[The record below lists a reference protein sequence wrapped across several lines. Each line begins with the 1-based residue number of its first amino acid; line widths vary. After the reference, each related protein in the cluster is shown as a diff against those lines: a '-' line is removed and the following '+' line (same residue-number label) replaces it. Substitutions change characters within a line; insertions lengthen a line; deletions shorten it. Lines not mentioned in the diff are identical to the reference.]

1 MRRMASVFLA
11 VLLCM
16 SCLCSPMAFA
26 AGSGP
31 LADNEPG
38 QTDMTDQSL
47 ESETDT
53 GRSAAAQAFIDA
65 VAALD
70 RDAILSAANTW
81 GLTHRAWEQDQCN
94 EALKAALD
102 EAVTASDEAAAA
114 LYAAEDLF
122 YELSEDEQA
131 NGAVQAAFTSLMTLV
146 TMMQNVMDHPSDSS
160 TGGDEPP
167 LEEIAAVLYDA
178 LPDAPTGSYIGSRGL
193 PVAIGETK
201 IGIGEWKEQLLSGAA
216 YRMDEDALNSDGLS
230 ITVPLQAG
238 ESYAIVPILI
248 QVEYPAEGSSSAVI
262 LPESVTLLSQDESGN
277 AATADEAKRILNGN
291 YRETSAAVSGFFVQA
306 SEDFTARIVYTD
318 ADDST
323 MEKTLDVHIDKS
335 TRADSP
341 ALYAAGG
348 SALFEERPTP
358 SVTTG
363 KVTDL
368 QNINGMWL
376 IWFNGVEAYCCNYG
390 AWAAP
395 AGCPTYNYSHTSVV
409 GADQYVAGDHYGNQ
423 IRIWGGLG
431 QMSLGLMAESSTGL
445 YTTAEAS
452 ACYTDA
458 QQWVME
464 HYPNSDAGLAYM
476 GATEQLTNGAT
487 PYVAESDYYAYIYQ
501 PPTGTFGGHSEWQ
514 TIAVIDPSFYAT
526 WETEPQTASGEF
538 ELTYTIN
545 ADKVQLVTA
554 EKIDGAVIEIEPVT
568 STGNISDGV
577 WTLDPVGRQ
586 VVTTSGHTMD
596 NAYQNNGGNATASW
610 TLHYSVSKINPEV
623 MSGKEG
629 PYPSQPEADA
639 AAQAAKE
646 AATAQ
651 LQTDAQAM
659 VDEAIEAA
667 KSQLA
672 KMQFRFEETGVPHGF
687 DAYTGSLGSSQ
698 TIIVPADVEKDYT
711 MRNDEWSIQVRIDK
725 RDSETGERIK
735 GAASFAVFE
744 WDTVLKRYIPYSANG
759 YNRYAVERQSDGTY
773 SVINHS
779 TYATADPARSTL
791 YYTQRNEG
799 KFLIAEVNAPSGY
812 YGDWSNISHPGEAGT
827 VKGKRA
833 YAIEITKAND
843 GSVIWLD
850 NADYNANIGTA
861 DIGGIHLDTGNGIVS
876 VTISDNPILAV
887 KTYITD
893 HTGIANNED
902 GRTVI
907 PVHNEF
913 RNDRVL
919 GEIVLSKVDLDAMRY
934 LAAES
939 NGNTTLE
946 GAVYDLYCAEDI
958 RHPDGVTGIVDYA
971 NITDTSGRPI
981 WHTTVLTSSG
991 WNASYLPVLKKDH
1004 LVASAAVTNG
1014 QLAFANLYL
1023 GKYYIVERATGITLK
1038 LDGSGKIMLDTSY
1051 PVLNRQ
1057 LQTTGDTRPL
1067 AVNGAGEYTEYVYK
1081 NRYSSIAVGHA
1092 LDGSRTYDGYYES
1105 FATGY
1110 LCDEVNHY
1118 ITLAYGNESGL
1129 VIRQEVQSAE
1139 EVLKSG
1145 FSINKLVSTTGQPGP
1160 AVKLDGA
1167 GFTVY
1172 RISDL
1177 SREAQFQKNPD
1188 GTYPVQSILDAY
1200 RAGRYDQ
1207 DHAKYDF
1214 SGESQAIA
1222 TMYEGNAASVEA
1234 YNRSLT
1240 ADGDNA
1246 NGSGAGWVA
1255 TGKPNEYKL
1264 SEIFTNSEGILRV
1277 DGLPTGQYLVIETTV
1292 PPDVFQAAPFI
1303 VTVGS
1308 NAPQSTFSIP
1318 QGSQT
1323 KASGSYMTFNI
1334 LDEEIEGYIQLVKI
1348 DAETGK
1354 AVKLAKTAFSI
1365 FRINEDGTM
1374 EPIQMNDPDSGSATQ
1389 KTAVFYTDAEG
1400 RMKTPEKLPL
1410 GRYRIVEVTGP
1421 EGYFNDESY
1430 HVDFELTSKRIYKV
1444 IGGSADS
1451 MDDFILSEKYFNHET
1466 LGRITIRKEGEVLAD
1481 IKGGQF
1487 IYEKDALAG
1496 AVYEIRAHGDVYTA
1510 DHQTDADGNR
1520 TLWYANGD
1528 LVATVTTGENGQID
1542 KAEFAPTRTPATHN
1556 FLSVSHSGN
1565 KGEVTITLP
1574 LGSYDICE
1582 VKAPY
1587 GFTLTNDTYT
1597 VTLGWDNQQND
1608 FVLAETIV
1616 SHIDGKHTTKS
1627 YSIVSLKDAK
1637 DKQLEQQKLVFVNER
1652 VVPVIEK
1659 GRIGVGLYKLDRDSA
1674 GFADGQPFKD
1684 GLKTDVSLLAGGSN
1698 KAKIPENAVPVAGA
1712 VYELHTTDAIYS
1724 VDGKLLAEADALL
1737 GTATTGNDGLAA
1749 FDIDVPIR
1757 GEKYGVSN
1765 ALDATTNSGRY
1776 YLIEIS
1782 VPNGYLMEQS
1792 RIPVEFTYEGQQIAY
1807 QVVDCLHSDKQTEV
1821 EIGKRGFAGSD
1832 AAESF
1837 ALPGAELTVTDKDGK
1852 VVDTW
1857 MSGDAAHIIRGL
1869 QLGCVYTLTETRP
1882 ADGYTTARPIQFKLE
1897 QAKDDDGSYAQQ
1909 TEVWVLN
1916 ETPSVEVI
1924 SGSIVS
1930 PVTFADDIPETGLF
1944 ATLKNAVL
1952 FVVDALTGNTENGA
1966 SVEQAVVIANWQI
1979 IDKTL
1984 IVSFAKEATET
1995 AIEKCLRESDFAAY
2009 DIESVFIENGTAP
2022 NFFAEKQISEKP
2034 DNAEITYT
2042 GEWTLCEAVTM
2053 LDAPTVIRVSK
2064 VDITTHDE
2072 VEGAAMRITDQ
2083 DGNLIE
2089 AWVSGSEPHMIEG
2102 KLTVGE
2108 TYVLTETLAP
2118 TEHGYVPAVS
2128 IEFTVQDDGK
2138 VQTVFMQ
2145 DDYTKL
2151 EISKTDIATG
2161 EELPGATLQIV
2172 DKDGKIVEE
2181 WVSEA
2186 EPHYIERLPVGQY
2199 TLVETSAPDGYLVAD
2214 SVAFEVLPTGEIQSV
2229 GMEDDFT
2236 KVEISKTDIAT
2247 GEELPGAT
2255 LQIIDKDGKII
2266 EEWVSEAEPHYIERL
2281 PTGQYTLVETSAPD
2295 GYLVADSV
2303 AFEVL
2308 PTGEIQTV
2316 EMRDDFTK
2324 IQISKADIVTGT
2336 ELPGATLQIVDESGK
2351 TVEEWVSGD
2360 EPHMIERLPVGK
2372 YTLVEVSAPEGY
2384 LVADAIEFE
2393 VSETDEIQKV
2403 EMKDARAPVPD
2414 IPVPKT
2420 GDLPWLPYAL
2430 GITALLALAGFTV
2443 WKIIEKRRWEY

>member
-1 MRRMASVFLA
+1 MRRLASVFLA
-11 VLLCM
+11 ALLCM

-26 AGSGP
+26 AEADPTSNPTDLPLEKTDSG
-31 LADNEPG
+31 LSD
-38 QTDMTDQSL
+38 
-47 ESETDT
+47 
-53 GRSAAAQAFIDA
+53 AAQSFINA

-70 RDAILSAANTW
+70 REEILSTANAW
-81 GLTHRAWEQDQCN
+81 GLAHSAWEQDQGN
-94 EALKAALD
+94 NALKAALD
-102 EAVTASDEAAAA
+102 EAVIASDNAAAA
-114 LYAAEDLF
+114 MYTAEDLF
-122 YELSEDEQA
+122 YELTEDEQA
-131 NGAVQAAFTSLMTLV
+131 DEAVQAAFNTLMTLV
-146 TMMQNVMDHPSDSS
+146 MTMQNVMEHP
-160 TGGDEPP
+160 TVPGAGDTEPP

-193 PVAIGETK
+193 PVATGETK
-201 IGIGEWKEQLLSGAA
+201 ISISEWKEQLLSGTA
-216 YRMDEDALNSDGLS
+216 YRMDKDALNSDGLS

-238 ESYAIVPILI
+238 ESFAIVPIMA
-248 QVEYPAEGSSSAVI
+248 QVEYPAEGSSSTVI
-262 LPESVTLLSQDESGN
+262 LPENAVLLSQDGSGS
-277 AATADEAKRILNGN
+277 AASADEAEHILNGS
-291 YRETSAAVSGFFVQA
+291 YSETSAAVSGLFVRA
-306 SEDFTARIVYTD
+306 SEDFTARLVYTD
-318 ADDST
+318 PDGST
-323 MEKTLDVHIDKS
+323 LEKTLDVHIDES
-335 TRADSP
+335 SRVESP

-348 SALFEERPTP
+348 SAFFEERPTP
-358 SVTTG
+358 AVTTG

-376 IWFNGVEAYCCNYG
+376 IWFNGTEAYCCNYG

-395 AGCPTYNYSHTSVV
+395 EGCPTYNYSHTSVV
-409 GADQYVAGDHYGNQ
+409 GADQYVSGDHYGNQ

-431 QMSLGLMAESSTGL
+431 QMSLGLLAENSTGL
-445 YTTAEAS
+445 YTAAEAS

-458 QQWVME
+458 QQWVMA

-476 GATEQLTNGAT
+476 GAIDQLTSGMK
-487 PYVAESDYYAYIYQ
+487 PYVSESDYYAYIYQ
-501 PPTGTFGGHSEWQ
+501 PPEGTYGGHSEWQ

-568 STGNISDGV
+568 STGDICDGV

-610 TLHYSVSKINPEV
+610 TLHYSVSKTNPEV

-651 LQTDAQAM
+651 LQADAQAM

-672 KMQFRFEETGVPHGF
+672 NLQFRFEETGVPHGY
-687 DAYTGSLGSSQ
+687 DAYTGLLGSSQ
-698 TIIVPADVEKDYT
+698 TIIVPADDEQDYI
-711 MRNDEWSIQVRIDK
+711 MRNDEWSLQIKIDK

-744 WDTVLKRYIPYSANG
+744 WDKVFDRYVPTGG
-759 YNRYAVERQSDGTY
+759 YNQYTIERQSDGTY
-773 SVINHS
+773 MVKNHS

-799 KFLIAEVNAPSGY
+799 RFVIAEENAPSGY

-861 DIGGIHLDTGNGIVS
+861 DNGGIRLDTGNGIVS
-876 VTISDNPILAV
+876 VTISATPILAV

-893 HTGIANNED
+893 HSGIANNED
-902 GRTVI
+902 GRTVV

-934 LAAES
+934 LAADN
-939 NGNTTLE
+939 NGNTTLD
-946 GAVYDLYCAEDI
+946 GAVYDLYAAEDI
-958 RHPDGVTGIVDYA
+958 RHPDGVSGVVDYSK
-971 NITDTSGRPI
+971 ITETSGASI
-981 WHTTVLTSSG
+981 WHTSVLTSSG
-991 WNASYLPVLKKDH
+991 WDNAYLPVLKKDH

-1038 LDGSGKIMLDTSY
+1038 LDGSGKIMLDASY

-1057 LQTTGDTRPL
+1057 LQTTGDTMPL
-1067 AVNGAGEYTEYVYK
+1067 AVNGTGEYTEYVYK
-1081 NRYSSIAVGHA
+1081 NRYSSIAVGRA

-1105 FATGY
+1105 FASGY

-1118 ITLAYGNESGL
+1118 VTLAYGNESGL

-1160 AVKLDGA
+1160 AVKLNGA

-1188 GTYPVQSILDAY
+1188 GTYQVQSILDAY

-1207 DHAKYDF
+1207 DHTKYDF
-1214 SGESQAIA
+1214 SGEGQAIA

-1246 NGSGAGWVA
+1246 NGSGAGWMA
-1255 TGKPNEYKL
+1255 MGKPNEYKL

-1308 NAPQSTFSIP
+1308 NAPQSSFCAP

-1323 KASGSYMTFNI
+1323 KPSGSYMTFNI

-1430 HVDFELTSKRIYKV
+1430 HVDFELTSERIYEV

-1451 MDDFILSEKYFNHET
+1451 MDDFILSEKYFNRET
-1466 LGRITIRKEGEVLAD
+1466 LGRITIRKEGQVLAD

-1520 TLWYANGD
+1520 TLWYADGD
-1528 LVATVTTGENGQID
+1528 LVATVTTGEKGQVD
-1542 KAEFAPTRTPATHN
+1542 QVDFAPTRTPATYD
-1556 FLSVSHSGN
+1556 FLSVSHDGS

-1574 LGSYDICE
+1574 LGSYDIRE

-1587 GFTLTNDTYT
+1587 GFTLTNDAYT
-1597 VTLGWDNQQND
+1597 VTLDWDNQSND
-1608 FVLAETIV
+1608 LVLAKIIV
-1616 SHIDGKHTTKS
+1616 SHANGKDTSKS
-1627 YSIVSLKDAK
+1627 YSIVNLQDANE
-1637 DKQLEQQKLVFVNER
+1637 KQLEQQKIIFTNER
-1652 VVPVIEK
+1652 VRTEIET

-1674 GFADGQPFKD
+1674 GFTDADPFKN
-1684 GLKTDVSLLAGGSN
+1684 GRKTDVSLLACGSN

-1737 GTATTGNDGLAA
+1737 GTATTGKDGLAA
-1749 FDIDVPIR
+1749 FEIDVPIR
-1757 GEKYGVSN
+1757 GEIYGASD

-1776 YLIEIS
+1776 YLVEVS
-1782 VPNGYLMEQS
+1782 VPDGYLMEQS
-1792 RIPVEFTYEGQQIAY
+1792 RIPVEFTY
-1807 QVVDCLHSDKQTEV
+1807 
-1821 EIGKRGFAGSD
+1821 
-1832 AAESF
+1832 
-1837 ALPGAELTVTDKDGK
+1837 GAT
-1852 VVDTW
+1852 
-1857 MSGDAAHIIRGL
+1857 
-1869 QLGCVYTLTETRP
+1869 C
-1882 ADGYTTARPIQFKLE
+1882 
-1897 QAKDDDGSYAQQ
+1897 
-1909 TEVWVLN
+1909 
-1916 ETPSVEVI
+1916 SV
-1924 SGSIVS
+1924 
-1930 PVTFADDIPETGLF
+1930 TGL
-1944 ATLKNAVL
+1944 
-1952 FVVDALTGNTENGA
+1952 
-1966 SVEQAVVIANWQI
+1966 
-1979 IDKTL
+1979 
-1984 IVSFAKEATET
+1984 
-1995 AIEKCLRESDFAAY
+1995 
-2009 DIESVFIENGTAP
+2009 
-2022 NFFAEKQISEKP
+2022 
-2034 DNAEITYT
+2034 
-2042 GEWTLCEAVTM
+2042 
-2053 LDAPTVIRVSK
+2053 
-2064 VDITTHDE
+2064 
-2072 VEGAAMRITDQ
+2072 
-2083 DGNLIE
+2083 
-2089 AWVSGSEPHMIEG
+2089 
-2102 KLTVGE
+2102 
-2108 TYVLTETLAP
+2108 
-2118 TEHGYVPAVS
+2118 
-2128 IEFTVQDDGK
+2128 
-2138 VQTVFMQ
+2138 
-2145 DDYTKL
+2145 
-2151 EISKTDIATG
+2151 
-2161 EELPGATLQIV
+2161 
-2172 DKDGKIVEE
+2172 
-2181 WVSEA
+2181 
-2186 EPHYIERLPVGQY
+2186 
-2199 TLVETSAPDGYLVAD
+2199 
-2214 SVAFEVLPTGEIQSV
+2214 
-2229 GMEDDFT
+2229 
-2236 KVEISKTDIAT
+2236 
-2247 GEELPGAT
+2247 
-2255 LQIIDKDGKII
+2255 
-2266 EEWVSEAEPHYIERL
+2266 
-2281 PTGQYTLVETSAPD
+2281 
-2295 GYLVADSV
+2295 
-2303 AFEVL
+2303 
-2308 PTGEIQTV
+2308 
-2316 EMRDDFTK
+2316 
-2324 IQISKADIVTGT
+2324 
-2336 ELPGATLQIVDESGK
+2336 
-2351 TVEEWVSGD
+2351 
-2360 EPHMIERLPVGK
+2360 
-2372 YTLVEVSAPEGY
+2372 
-2384 LVADAIEFE
+2384 
-2393 VSETDEIQKV
+2393 
-2403 EMKDARAPVPD
+2403 
-2414 IPVPKT
+2414 
-2420 GDLPWLPYAL
+2420 
-2430 GITALLALAGFTV
+2430 
-2443 WKIIEKRRWEY
+2443 

>member
-1 MRRMASVFLA
+1 MKKGKTMRRVASMFLA

-38 QTDMTDQSL
+38 QTNMTGQSPENEA
-47 ESETDT
+47 ESAL
-53 GRSAAAQAFIDA
+53 SAAAQAFIDA

-70 RDAILSAANTW
+70 RDAILSAANAW
-81 GLTHRAWEQDQCN
+81 GLAHRAWEQDQGN

-102 EAVTASDEAAAA
+102 EAVIASDEAAAQ

-122 YELSEDEQA
+122 YDLSEDEQA
-131 NGAVQAAFTSLMTLV
+131 NGAVQAAFASLMTLAV
-146 TMMQNVMDHPSDSS
+146 TMQNVMDHPTDPSA
-160 TGGDEPP
+160 GGDEPP
-167 LEEIAAVLYDA
+167 LEEIVAVLYDA

-201 IGIGEWKEQLLSGAA
+201 IGIGEWKERLLSGAS
-216 YRMDEDALNSDGLS
+216 YRMDEAALNSDGLS
-230 ITVPLQAG
+230 ITVSMQAG
-238 ESYAIVPILI
+238 ESYAIVPILA

-262 LPESVTLLSQDESGN
+262 LPEGVTLLSQDGSGN
-277 AATADEAKRILNGN
+277 AATADEAERILNGT
-291 YRETSAAVSGFFVQA
+291 YSETSAAVSGLIVQA
-306 SEDFTARIVYTD
+306 SEDFTAKFVYAD
-318 ADDST
+318 ADGDT
-323 MEKTLDVHIDKS
+323 LEKTLNVHIDKGTVS
-335 TRADSP
+335 ASP

-409 GADQYVAGDHYGNQ
+409 GADQYVSGDHYGNQ

-431 QMSLGLMAESSTGL
+431 QMSLGLLAESSTGL
-445 YTTAEAS
+445 YTAAEAS
-452 ACYTDA
+452 ACYTNA
-458 QQWVME
+458 QKWVID

-476 GATEQLTNGAT
+476 GAIDQLTSGVIT
-487 PYVAESDYYAYIYQ
+487 YVSESDYYAYIYQ
-501 PPTGTFGGHSEWQ
+501 PPEGTYGGHSEWQ

-568 STGNISDGV
+568 STGDISDGV

-610 TLHYSVSKINPEV
+610 TLHYSVSKTNPEV

-629 PYPSQPEADA
+629 PYPSQSEADA

-651 LQTDAQAM
+651 LQADAQAM

-672 KMQFRFEETGVPHGF
+672 KLQFRFEETGVPHGF

-698 TIIVPADVEKDYT
+698 TIIVPADDEQDYI
-711 MRNDEWSIQVRIDK
+711 MRNDEWSLQIKIDK

-735 GAASFAVFE
+735 SAASFAVFE

-799 KFLIAEVNAPSGY
+799 RFIIAEESAPSGY

-833 YAIEITKAND
+833 YYIEITKAND

-850 NADYNANIGTA
+850 NADYNANIGMA
-861 DIGGIHLDTGNGIVS
+861 DGGGIRLDTGNGIVS

-934 LAAES
+934 LAAGS
-939 NGNTTLE
+939 NGSATLE

-958 RHPDGVTGIVDYA
+958 RHPDGVSGVVDYSK
-971 NITDTSGRPI
+971 IIEISGASI
-981 WHTTVLTSSG
+981 WHTSVLTSSG
-991 WNASYLPVLKKDH
+991 WDNAYLPVLKKDH
-1004 LVASAAVTNG
+1004 LVASAAITDG
-1014 QLAFANLYL
+1014 KLAFANLYL
-1023 GKYYIVERATGITLK
+1023 GRYYLVERATGIVLP
-1038 LDGSGKIMLDTSY
+1038 LDGNGQITAPAAY
-1051 PVLNRQ
+1051 PVLDRQ
-1057 LQTTGDTRPL
+1057 LQATGDTRPL
-1067 AVNGAGEYTEYVYK
+1067 AVNGAGEYTDYLYR
-1081 NRYSSIAVGHA
+1081 NRYSSVAVGHA

-1118 ITLAYGNESGL
+1118 VTLAYGNESGL

-1160 AVKLDGA
+1160 AIKLDGA

-1188 GTYPVQSILDAY
+1188 GTYQVQSILDAY

-1207 DHAKYDF
+1207 DHTKYDF

-1308 NAPQSTFSIP
+1308 NAPQSSFCAP

-1323 KASGSYMTFNI
+1323 KPSGSYMTFNI

-1365 FRINEDGTM
+1365 FRINEDGTL

-1389 KTAVFYTDAEG
+1389 KTDVFYTDGEG

-1430 HVDFELTSKRIYKV
+1430 HVDFELTSERIYEV

-1451 MDDFILSEKYFNHET
+1451 MDDFILSEKYFNRET
-1466 LGRITIRKEGEVLAD
+1466 LGQITIRKEGQVLTGLNNG
-1481 IKGGQF
+1481 KF
-1487 IYEKDALAG
+1487 EYEADALAG

-1520 TLWYANGD
+1520 TLWYADGD
-1528 LVATVTTGENGQID
+1528 LVATVTTGEDGQID
-1542 KAEFAPTRTPATHN
+1542 KTEFAPTRTPATYD
-1556 FLSVSHSGN
+1556 FLSVSHNGS
-1565 KGEVTITLP
+1565 KGEVTVTLP
-1574 LGSYDICE
+1574 LGSYDIRE

-1597 VTLGWDNQQND
+1597 VTLDWDNQSND
-1608 FVLAETIV
+1608 LVLAKTIV
-1616 SHIDGKHTTKS
+1616 SHVNGKDTSKS
-1627 YSIVSLKDAK
+1627 YSIANLQDANE
-1637 DKQLEQQKLVFVNER
+1637 KQLEQQKIIFTNER
-1652 VVPVIEK
+1652 VRPVIET

-1674 GFADGQPFKD
+1674 GFTDEEPFRNGQ
-1684 GLKTDVSLLAGGSN
+1684 KTDVSLLAGGSN

-1737 GTATTGNDGLAA
+1737 STATTGKDGLAA
-1749 FDIDVPIR
+1749 FGIDVPIR
-1757 GEKYGVSN
+1757 GENFGTSN

-1776 YLIEIS
+1776 YLVEIS

-1792 RIPVEFTYEGQQIAY
+1792 RIPVEFTYEGQQTAY

-1821 EIGKRGFAGSD
+1821 EIGKRGFAGGD

-1837 ALPGAELTVTDKDGK
+1837 ALPGAVLAVTDQNGK
-1852 VVDTW
+1852 AVDTW
-1857 MSGDAAHIIRGL
+1857 TSGDAAHIIRGL

-1882 ADGYTTARPIQFKLE
+1882 ADGYTTARPIQF
-1897 QAKDDDGSYAQQ
+1897 
-1909 TEVWVLN
+1909 
-1916 ETPSVEVI
+1916 
-1924 SGSIVS
+1924 
-1930 PVTFADDIPETGLF
+1930 
-1944 ATLKNAVL
+1944 
-1952 FVVDALTGNTENGA
+1952 
-1966 SVEQAVVIANWQI
+1966 IAIQ
-1979 IDKTL
+1979 
-1984 IVSFAKEATET
+1984 
-1995 AIEKCLRESDFAAY
+1995 
-2009 DIESVFIENGTAP
+2009 
-2022 NFFAEKQISEKP
+2022 
-2034 DNAEITYT
+2034 
-2042 GEWTLCEAVTM
+2042 
-2053 LDAPTVIRVSK
+2053 
-2064 VDITTHDE
+2064 
-2072 VEGAAMRITDQ
+2072 
-2083 DGNLIE
+2083 
-2089 AWVSGSEPHMIEG
+2089 
-2102 KLTVGE
+2102 
-2108 TYVLTETLAP
+2108 
-2118 TEHGYVPAVS
+2118 
-2128 IEFTVQDDGK
+2128 
-2138 VQTVFMQ
+2138 
-2145 DDYTKL
+2145 
-2151 EISKTDIATG
+2151 EISKEYQRQKTNQCSQTD
-2161 EELPGATLQIV
+2161 
-2172 DKDGKIVEE
+2172 
-2181 WVSEA
+2181 
-2186 EPHYIERLPVGQY
+2186 
-2199 TLVETSAPDGYLVAD
+2199 
-2214 SVAFEVLPTGEIQSV
+2214 
-2229 GMEDDFT
+2229 
-2236 KVEISKTDIAT
+2236 
-2247 GEELPGAT
+2247 
-2255 LQIIDKDGKII
+2255 
-2266 EEWVSEAEPHYIERL
+2266 
-2281 PTGQYTLVETSAPD
+2281 
-2295 GYLVADSV
+2295 
-2303 AFEVL
+2303 
-2308 PTGEIQTV
+2308 
-2316 EMRDDFTK
+2316 
-2324 IQISKADIVTGT
+2324 
-2336 ELPGATLQIVDESGK
+2336 
-2351 TVEEWVSGD
+2351 
-2360 EPHMIERLPVGK
+2360 
-2372 YTLVEVSAPEGY
+2372 
-2384 LVADAIEFE
+2384 
-2393 VSETDEIQKV
+2393 
-2403 EMKDARAPVPD
+2403 
-2414 IPVPKT
+2414 
-2420 GDLPWLPYAL
+2420 
-2430 GITALLALAGFTV
+2430 
-2443 WKIIEKRRWEY
+2443 